1 MSQERIIEIKKDIE
15 GLKKVANST
24 NPAVAQKFKDNAIA
38 KIARLENELKEL
50 EKDSGQNEPTPDSGQ
65 NEPTPDSS
73 PEPTPE
79 PPPAPEP
86 APEPKTKVK
95 AEPKPKTTK
104 TPDETPNQVTGNLS
118 AALLTAIQELMK
130 TAPGSA
136 VDSSQVSALI
146 EQYLENEKVKL
157 SQLDSS
163 VLDEIRKNQTVRL
176 ELPQHNLSIEVNKSV
191 AQIPNIYAII
201 DDVLSGNNVFLI
213 GEAGG
218 GKTYTA
224 EKVAEILKRSF
235 LIINCSQYTS
245 PVEIIGGQTIEGYKD
260 GKLIV
265 AWRDGRLLI
274 LDEMPK
280 LDSNTAGLFND
291 ALAKSTKTR
300 PGKFAQISTANPEEP
315 PIPRADDFAVIATGN
330 LYPNK
335 PPVGGY
341 VGNNQQDLS
350 LLDRFSGSVYFVE
363 FSDYID
369 QESCR
374 YKLLYNFLVGNY
386 HQYIDAVRNNRNPP
400 EPVGLRTVIEKNGFK
415 NMALMSYRTITA
427 FRVAFEIELV
437 RAIAKKAGHKVL
449 EQGGKTVRQ
458 TYENYLVAFSLDA
471 RESIIRS
478 VGTPEELESRV
489 KVLIDQ
495 LSDGNGNVFKNELT
509 PAVAEVAQAIYENA
523 KGWTVAQNFNEQ

>member
-1 MSQERIIEIKKDIE
+1 MSQERILEIKEDIK
-15 GLKKVANST
+15 GLEKVAKST
-24 NPAVAQKFKDNAIA
+24 NPSVLEKFKVKAA
-38 KIARLENELKEL
+38 EKIARLQAELAQL
-50 EKDSGQNEPTPDSGQ
+50 EGSTEPQ
-65 NEPTPDSS
+65 

-79 PPPAPEP
+79 PPAPEPLPEPPAPTPEPKPAAKEPKEPKEKKPATPKEPEP
-86 APEPKTKVK
+86 APN
-95 AEPKPKTTK
+95 AA
-104 TPDETPNQVTGNLS
+104 GNLS
-118 AALLTAIQELMK
+118 VALLTAIQELMK

-136 VDSSQVSALI
+136 VDSSQVNDLI
-146 EQYLENEKVKL
+146 NQYLDNEKVKL
-157 SQLDSS
+157 NQLDSS

-176 ELPQHNLSIEVNKSV
+176 ELPQHNLSIEVNKSI

-315 PIPRADDFAVIATGN
+315 PIPRNENFGLIATGN

-386 HQYIDAVRNNRNPP
+386 HQYIQAVRDEKTPP
-400 EPVGLRTVIEKNGFK
+400 EAVGLRTIIEKNGFK

-458 TYENYLVAFSLDA
+458 TYENYLVAFSQDA
-471 RESIIRS
+471 KQTITRSI
-478 VGTPEELESRV
+478 GTPAQLEAKV

-509 PAVAEVAQAIYENA
+509 PAVADVAQAIYENA
-523 KGWTVAQNFNEQ
+523 QGWTVAQNFNAE